1 MKLEQVSA
9 CVLRS
14 RLRPLMKARGINYK
28 VLGEKSGIPVKTL
41 YGWSAGNSP
50 RHLADVYAVAK
61 VLGVS
66 LEELCFSS
74 GMPEGNR
81 HRFLMQKPEQRILKG
96 IESMNMELS
105 VCLKNAH
112 RKSGRNTVELEVILE
127 GPVLVPCYLLFTVA
141 RDLGVAKEI
150 YEIISTYE
158 WEFGQI
164 KSLDGKWSV

>member
-1 MKLEQVSA
+1 
-9 CVLRS
+9 
-14 RLRPLMKARGINYK
+14 
-28 VLGEKSGIPVKTL
+28 
-41 YGWSAGNSP
+41 
-50 RHLADVYAVAK
+50 
-61 VLGVS
+61 
-66 LEELCFSS
+66 
-74 GMPEGNR
+74 
-81 HRFLMQKPEQRILKG
+81 
-96 IESMNMELS
+96 MNMELS